1 MPTTRSR
8 VVVCGE
14 ALVDLVPSGDL
25 LDPRLGGGPLN
36 VAVALGRLG
45 ATTSFCSRVSTD
57 AFGER
62 VLARLAESE
71 VDTALVARGPE
82 PTTLAVVALG
92 PDGSAGYSFYVD
104 GTADR
109 LLTEVPA
116 LPDDT
121 AVASFGTLS
130 LVLEPGASAYAA
142 ALHRAHD
149 AGVTTVLDPN
159 VRAQLVP
166 DADAYRARYRSW
178 LPAVDV
184 LKVSDDDLAWLGGT
198 PTDALAAGVGAVV
211 LTRGGDGL
219 VVHTAAGEVGVP
231 APPVTVADT
240 IGAGDTVHAVLCE
253 QLAARGVRR
262 RADLLA
268 WDEPTWTAVLER
280 AARAAA
286 VTVARPGA
294 DVPWA
299 HELG

>member
-1 MPTTRSR
+1 MSGNR

-14 ALVDLVPSGDL
+14 ALVDLVPVGDL

-36 VAVALGRLG
+36 VSVALGRLG
-45 ATTSFCSRVSTD
+45 ATASFCSRVSTD
-57 AFGER
+57 AFGAR
-62 VLARLAESE
+62 VLARLRHSG
-71 VDTALVARGPE
+71 VDTAMVTRGCE
-82 PTTLAVVALG
+82 PTPLAVVTLG
-92 PDGSAGYSFYVD
+92 SDGAADYSFYVD

-149 AGVTTVLDPN
+149 AGVLTVLDPN
-159 VRAQLVP
+159 IRAQLVP

-178 LPAVDV
+178 LADVDV

-198 PTDALAAGVGAVV
+198 PADALAAGVGAVV
-211 LTRGGDGL
+211 LTRGGEGL
-219 VVHTAAGEVGVP
+219 VVHTAAGEVDVA
-231 APPVTVADT
+231 APPASVVDT

-253 QLAARGVRR
+253 QLAARGARS

-268 WDEPTWTAVLER
+268 WDADTWTAVLDR

-286 VTVARPGA
+286 ITVSRPGA
-294 DVPWA
+294 DVPWVG
-299 HELG
+299 ELD

>member
-1 MPTTRSR
+1 MSGGR

-14 ALVDLVPSGDL
+14 ALVDLVPSGEL

-45 ATTSFCSRVSTD
+45 VSASFCSRVSTD

-62 VLARLAESE
+62 VLARLAESG
-71 VDTALVARGPE
+71 VDAALVARGPE

-109 LLTEVPA
+109 LLAEVPP
-116 LPDDT
+116 LPADT
-121 AVASFGTLS
+121 VVASFGTLS

-149 AGVTTVLDPN
+149 AGVLTVLDPN

-166 DADAYRARYRSW
+166 DAAAYRARFRSW

-184 LKVSDDDLAWLGGT
+184 CKVSDDDLAWLGGT
-198 PTDALAAGVGAVV
+198 PADLLGAGAAAVV
-211 LTRGGDGL
+211 LTRGGEGL
-219 VVHTAAGEVGVP
+219 AVHTAAGEVAVA
-231 APPVTVADT
+231 APPVAVADT

-253 QLAARGVRR
+253 QLALRGVRG
-262 RADLLA
+262 RADLQG
-268 WDEPTWTAVLER
+268 WDAATWAEVLTR

-286 VTVARPGA
+286 LTVSRPGA

-299 HELG
+299 HELR

>member
-1 MPTTRSR
+1 MSAR
-8 VVVCGE
+8 VVVLGE
-14 ALVDLVPSGDL
+14 SLVDLVPSADL
-25 LDPRLGGGPLN
+25 LDPRLGGGPFN

-45 ATTSFCSRVSTD
+45 ASTSFCSRVSTD
-57 AFGER
+57 AFGEA
-62 VLARLAESE
+62 VLARLLESG
-71 VDTALVARGPE
+71 VDTALVGRGPE
-82 PTTLAVVALG
+82 PTTLAVVALR
-92 PDGSAGYSFYVD
+92 PDGSAAYSFYVE

-116 LPDDT
+116 LPEDT

-142 ALHRAHD
+142 ALRRAHE
-149 AGVTTVLDPN
+149 AGVLTVLDPN

-166 DADAYRARYRSW
+166 DAAAYRARFRGW

-198 PTDALAAGVGAVV
+198 PAELLAAGAGAVV

-219 VVHTAAGEVGVP
+219 AVRTATVDVAVA
-231 APPVTVADT
+231 APSVAVADT

-253 QLAARGVRR
+253 QLAARGVRT
-262 RADLLA
+262 RAELA
-268 WDEPTWTAVLER
+268 GWDEATWTAVLTR

-286 VTVARPGA
+286 VTVSRPGA
-294 DVPWA
+294 DPPWSR
-299 HELG
+299 ELG